1 MAYGSRGSIGH
12 VCPSIPLDMILNE
25 CDKMVPDD
33 VMMVYSSLHVQELRQ
48 QDFDRA
54 MSMLDEAV
62 GFMVDGEADCIIV
75 GGGPV
80 VAAIGSDQRIVD
92 RTTELSGKP
101 SISTTGAMIT
111 GLDSLRATKIAV
123 ATPYTDQR
131 NELLR
136 TYLEGQGFEVVGM
149 GGLGYSRAAEIARL
163 PFDVPYEH
171 AVSVAKGSPGAEAMY
186 IPCARFPIVS
196 SIEQIEA
203 DTGLPIVTSTQAMIW
218 WGMRALGLA
227 DNVSGYGKLYG
238 VEPVASR
245 N

>member
-33 VMMVYSSLHVQELRQ
+33 VMMVYSSLHVQQLRQ

-54 MSMLDEAV
+54 ISMLDEAV

-80 VAAIGSDQRIVD
+80 VAAIGSDQGVVD
-92 RTTELSGKP
+92 RTVELSGKP

-111 GLDSLRATKIAV
+111 GLDSFKAKKIAV
-123 ATPYTDQR
+123 ATPYTDER
-131 NELLR
+131 NELLKK
-136 TYLEGQGFEVVGM
+136 YLEGQGFEVDGL
-149 GGLGYSRAAEIARL
+149 GGLGISRAAEIARL
-163 PFDVPYEH
+163 SFDVPYEH
-171 AVSVAKGSPGAEAMY
+171 AVSVAKGAPDADAMY
-186 IPCARFPIVS
+186 IPCARFPVVS
-196 SIEQIEA
+196 SIERIEV

-218 WGMRALGLA
+218 WGMRTMGLS
-227 DNVSGYGKLYG
+227 DDVPGYGKLYE

>member
-33 VMMVYSSLHVQELRQ
+33 VMMVYSSLHVQQLRQ

-54 MSMLDEAV
+54 ISMLDEAV

-80 VAAIGSDQRIVD
+80 VAAIGSDQ
-92 RTTELSGKP
+92 SGKP

-111 GLDSLRATKIAV
+111 GLDSFKAKKIAV
-123 ATPYTDQR
+123 ATPYTDER
-131 NELLR
+131 NELLSK
-136 TYLEGQGFEVVGM
+136 YLESQGFEVVGM
-149 GGLGYSRAAEIARL
+149 GGLGFSRAAEIARL
-163 PFDVPYEH
+163 PFEVPYEH
-171 AVSVAKGSPGAEAMY
+171 AVSVAKNAPGAEAMY
-186 IPCARFPIVS
+186 IPCARFPVVA

-203 DTGLPIVTSTQAMIW
+203 DTGLPVVTSTQAMIW
-218 WGMRALGLA
+218 WGMRTLGLA
-227 DNVSGYGKLYG
+227 DDVPGYGKLYG
-238 VEPVASR
+238 VEPAASR

>member
-48 QDFDRA
+48 EDFDRA
-54 MSMLDEAV
+54 TSMLDEAV
-62 GFMVDGEADCIIV
+62 GFMVDGQADCIIV

-80 VAAIGSDQRIVD
+80 VAAIGSDQGVVD

-111 GLDSLRATKIAV
+111 GLDSFKAKKIAV
-123 ATPYTDQR
+123 ATPYTDER
-131 NELLR
+131 NELLKS
-136 TYLEGQGFEVVGM
+136 YLEGQGFEVVGM
-149 GGLGYSRAAEIARL
+149 GGLGFSRAAEIARL
-163 PFDVPYEH
+163 PFNVPLEH
-171 AVSVAKGSPGAEAMY
+171 AVNVAKSAVGADAMY
-186 IPCARFPIVS
+186 IPCARFPVVS
-196 SIEQIEA
+196 SIEEIEA
-203 DTGLPIVTSTQAMIW
+203 ETGLPIVTSTQAMIW
-218 WGMRALGLA
+218 WGLRTMGLT
-227 DNVSGYGKLYG
+227 DDVQGYGNLYSI
-238 VEPVASR
+238 EPAAPR